1 MTVGLI
7 GHYLGDRMGIGVYL
21 DRLLE
26 PLMAEL
32 AERGIDASVI
42 SSPNA
47 LKQTP
52 AIQRLSQQ
60 QASQQSSVVV
70 LPALDYAPIKR
81 FGWVATQ
88 FSSYCRQQGFN
99 QIVWLSN
106 PMVIPWHPPS
116 IAVVHDVNEW
126 KEPEKYGSRLKT
138 TLRSWMY
145 LEASIQW
152 AQKIVCVSEA
162 TTADLCHFRPSVDAC
177 RVRTIPNGLD
187 SPLKSLVPADIKV
200 PLAPFLLS
208 VGRIDPAGK
217 RLPEAVALV
226 ESLRSIS
233 GVPWELHLTGGMNK
247 STQQAGEDFVQSV
260 ASIPWVHYHGYIDD
274 PTLAAWYSHAT
285 AVVFLSDNEGFGS
298 PVAEAASFGRR
309 VIVSE
314 NNEATLG
321 SGGSAVIPVAPQNPR
336 QAATAVLEQ
345 VSSTSGSVSK
355 SAVSKSAALTAPPQV
370 YAYADAAIAYADE
383 IHGLMTTVQ

>member
-1 MTVGLI
+1 MTVGLV
-7 GHYLGDRMGIGVYL
+7 GHYLGARMGIGVYL

-32 AERGIDASVI
+32 ANRDIDARVI

-47 LKQTP
+47 LEQTP
-52 AIQRLSQQ
+52 AIQRLSNQHGHR
-60 QASQQSSVVV
+60 SSVAV

-88 FSSYCRQQGFN
+88 FSSYCQQQKLD
-99 QIVWLSN
+99 QIIWLSN
-106 PMVIPWHPPS
+106 PIVMSWHPPS
-116 IAVVHDVNEW
+116 IAVLHDVNEW
-126 KEPEKYGSRLKT
+126 KEPKKYGSRLKT

-145 LEASIQW
+145 LEASLQW
-152 AQKIVCVSEA
+152 AKRIVCVSEA
-162 TTADLCHFRPSVDAC
+162 TAADLRHFRPSAE
-177 RVRTIPNGLD
+177 VRRKISTIPNGLD
-187 SPLKSLVPADIKV
+187 SPLKDLAPANIEV

-226 ESLRSIS
+226 EKLRSIS

-260 ASIPWVHYHGYIDD
+260 VNIPWVHYHGYIDD

-309 VIVSE
+309 VIVSAS
-314 NNEATLG
+314 NEATLEA
-321 SGGSAVIPVAPQNPR
+321 GGDAVIPVIPQESN
-336 QAATAVLEQ
+336 QAAIAVLEQ
-345 VSSTSGSVSK
+345 VGNVSQ
-355 SAVSKSAALTAPPQV
+355 SAVLTAPLNV
-370 YAYADAAIAYADE
+370 HTYADAAILYADE
-383 IHGLMTTVQ
+383 IHRLTTL